1 MGLDEY
7 KRKRDFRVTAEPEGH
22 VHPTGDVLSFCIQ
35 KHAASHLH
43 YDFRLELDGVL
54 KSWAVPK
61 GPSLDAGVKRL
72 AVHVEDH
79 PIEYGVFE
87 GIIPKKEYGGGTV
100 MLWDRGTWTPDD
112 DAHKGYRKG
121 HLRFHLQGERLQG
134 GWHLVRSRRGEEGQK
149 EQWLL
154 FKDDDDVARPES
166 EGIITEE
173 VMTSVATGRT
183 MDEIAADADARWD
196 SRAPAADALI
206 RQGTPSKSKSK
217 SKAAD
222 TAAKT
227 PAKKAAS
234 KSAAKSVAKSAAKTP
249 AAKGA
254 QAKKGADSPAA
265 AVPGSRKAAFPAP
278 FVPEM
283 ATLVDDVPAGGEWI
297 HEIKYDGYRL
307 LVMLRDGEVKLIT
320 RNGNDWTDRFPD
332 TARALAA
339 LPAKSAVLDGELVV
353 LTRGGTTS
361 FQALQNV
368 LSSGRGAE
376 LVFYA
381 FDLAYL
387 DGMDLRPAGLLD
399 RKEALRTLLAGQ
411 DGVVRFSDH
420 IVGSG
425 AEFYRQ
431 ACGMG
436 LEGIMCKRAESKY
449 VHKRTRDWVKVKCL
463 LRQEFVIGG
472 FTQPK
477 GSRSH
482 FGALLLGVHDE
493 NGDLVYAGKVGTGFN
508 EARLGDVHARLKK
521 LQRADS
527 PFINHGR
534 KGRGPKDVT
543 WVDPELVCEI
553 AFTEWTEDG
562 KIRHPVFQGLRE
574 DKPAADV
581 VRERPAHLPEGETSA
596 AKGDAVQPAGRARA
610 AERATRDEHPAARTR
625 PVPPSTQP
633 SPSRRRGK
641 GEDVEIEGVRISS
654 PDKVLYPALGITK
667 GDLARYYAGVSEWM
681 LPHVQDRPL
690 TLVRCPDGLAG
701 DCFYQKHGDQHF
713 HASIGRVTIAEND
726 GDERVYTYVDSAAG
740 LVGMVQMGVL
750 EMHTSNAARQNF
762 EKPDRFVI
770 DLDPAPDVP
779 WARTV
784 ASAFQVRDRLA
795 ELGLD
800 SWVKSTGGKGLHIV
814 VPLAKRHA
822 WDEVKDFTRAFSADL
837 SARNPGK
844 YLIKATIAARKG
856 KIFIDYLRNGRGAT
870 SIGAYCVRAKPAAA
884 ISVPLRWDEVSP
896 KLDPDAFTPDAV
908 LKRVAKLKAD
918 PWDGYWTSKQSITKA
933 MRTAVGMK

>member
-61 GPSLDAGVKRL
+61 GPSLDPGVKRL

-154 FKDDDDVARPES
+154 FKDDDDVARPEA

-173 VMTSVATGRT
+173 MMTSVSTGRT
-183 MDEIAADADARWD
+183 MEEIAEDADARWD
-196 SRAPAADALI
+196 SKAPAADALI
-206 RQGTPSKSKSK
+206 RQGTPSSGK
-217 SKAAD
+217 KAAD
-222 TAAKT
+222 TKAKKPAAKSAGKSA
-227 PAKKAAS
+227 PAAKSAS
-234 KSAAKSVAKSAAKTP
+234 KS
-249 AAKGA
+249 
-254 QAKKGADSPAA
+254 KKAGPSPAA
-265 AVPGSRKAAFPAP
+265 GVEGARKAAFPAP
-278 FVPEM
+278 FTPEM
-283 ATLVDDVPAGGEWI
+283 ATLVDDVPAGDEWL

-307 LVMLRDGEVKLIT
+307 VVMIQKGQARLIT

-332 TARALAA
+332 AARALAA
-339 LPAKSAVLDGELVV
+339 LPATSAVLDGELVV
-353 LTRGGTTS
+353 LTRQGTTS

-368 LSSGRGAE
+368 LNSGRGGE

-381 FDLAYL
+381 FDLPYL
-387 DGMDLRPAGLLD
+387 DGMDLRGSPLLA
-399 RKEALRTLLAGQ
+399 RKEALRTLLAGG
-411 DGVVRFSDH
+411 DGGVRFSDH
-420 IVGSG
+420 IVGHG
-425 AEFYRQ
+425 AKFYQQ

-436 LEGIMCKRAESKY
+436 LEGIISKRADSRY
-449 VHKRTRDWVKVKCL
+449 VHKRTRDWLKIKCL

-472 FTQPK
+472 YSEPK

-482 FGALLLGVHDE
+482 FGALLLGVHDDK
-493 NGDLVYAGKVGTGFN
+493 GDLVYAGKVGTGFD
-508 EARLGDVHARLKK
+508 EARLREVHARLRK
-521 LQRADS
+521 LQRAGS
-527 PFINHGR
+527 PFANLGR
-534 KGRGPKDVT
+534 RGRTPRDVT
-543 WVDPELVCEI
+543 WIEPELVCEI
-553 AFTEWTEDG
+553 AFTEWTDEG

-581 VRERPAHLPEGETSA
+581 VRERPADLSEGEAS
-596 AKGDAVQPAGRARA
+596 DAPKRPA
-610 AERATRDEHPAARTR
+610 RDEHPAARTR
-625 PVPPSTQP
+625 PVPPSTQQAP
-633 SPSRRRGK
+633 RRRGK
-641 GEDVEIEGVRISS
+641 AADVEVAGVRISS

-667 GDLARYYAGVSEWM
+667 LDLARYYEAAGEWM

-690 TLVRCPDGLAG
+690 TLVRCPEGVGG

-713 HASIGRVTIAEND
+713 HESIGRVPIAEND
-726 GDERVYTYVDSAAG
+726 GDERVYTYVDSVAG
-740 LVGMVQMGVL
+740 LIGMVQMGVL
-750 EMHTSNAARQNF
+750 EMHTSNATRQNF
-762 EKPDRFVI
+762 ERPDRFVI

-784 ASAFQVRDRLA
+784 AAAFQVRDRLE
-795 ELGLD
+795 ELRLE

-814 VPLAKRHA
+814 VPLARRHG
-822 WDEVKDFTRAFSADL
+822 WDEVKDFTKAFSADL

-870 SIGAYCVRAKPAAA
+870 SIGALCVRAKPTAA

-908 LKRVAKLKAD
+908 ARRLAKLKAD
-918 PWDGYWTSKQSITKA
+918 PWEGYWTSKQSITKA
-933 MRTAVGMK
+933 MRAAVGLKA

>member
-22 VHPTGDVLSFCIQ
+22 VHRSGDVLSFCIQ

-112 DAHKGYRKG
+112 DPHKAYRKG
-121 HLRFHLQGERLQG
+121 HLRFHLDGERLRG

-154 FKDDDDVARPES
+154 FKEDDDVARPEA

-173 VMTSVATGRT
+173 MMTSVATGRT

-196 SRAPAADALI
+196 SKAPAAEALI
-206 RQGTPSKSKSK
+206 RDGKPSKPK
-217 SKAAD
+217 KAAD
-222 TAAKT
+222 TAAKK
-227 PAKKAAS
+227 PAKSASKTAGKTASKTAAKSAS
-234 KSAAKSVAKSAAKTP
+234 KSAGP
-249 AAKGA
+249 
-254 QAKKGADSPAA
+254 SPAEG
-265 AVPGSRKAAFPAP
+265 VPGARKAAFPAP
-278 FVPEM
+278 FTPEM
-283 ATLVDDVPAGGEWI
+283 ATLVDEVPAGDEWI

-307 LVMLRDGEVKLIT
+307 VVMLQKGEARLIT

-339 LPAKSAVLDGELVV
+339 LPAKNAVLDGELVV
-353 LTRGGTTS
+353 LTREGRTS

-368 LSSGRGAE
+368 LNSGRGAE

-381 FDLAYL
+381 FDLAYV
-387 DGMDLRPAGLLD
+387 DGMDLRRSPLLA
-399 RKEALRTLLAGQ
+399 RKEALRTLLAGAG
-411 DGVVRFSDH
+411 DGAVRFSDH
-420 IVGSG
+420 IVGRG
-425 AEFYRQ
+425 EAFYRQ

-436 LEGIMCKRAESKY
+436 LEGIMSKRADSLY
-449 VHKRTRDWVKVKCL
+449 VHKRTKEWLKVKCL

-472 FTQPK
+472 FSEPK

-493 NGDLVYAGKVGTGFN
+493 KRNLVYAGKVGTGFD
-508 EARLGDVHARLKK
+508 EARLREVHARLKE
-521 LQRADS
+521 LTRADS
-527 PFINHGR
+527 PFSDLGR
-534 KGRGPKDVT
+534 RGRGPRDVT
-543 WVDPELVCEI
+543 WIEPELVCEI
-553 AFTEWTEDG
+553 AFTEWTDEG

-574 DKPAADV
+574 DKPATDV
-581 VRERPAHLPEGETSA
+581 VRENPSALPDGAAPATKS
-596 AKGDAVQPAGRARA
+596 DAPKATGRARG

-625 PVPPSTQP
+625 PVPPSTQAP
-633 SPSRRRGK
+633 AARARGVK
-641 GEDVEIEGVRISS
+641 AKDVDVQGVRVSS

-667 GDLARYYAGVSEWM
+667 LDLARYYEAAGEWM

-713 HASIGRVTIAEND
+713 HASIGRVPIAEND
-726 GDERVYTYVDSAAG
+726 GDEKVYTYVDSVAG

-750 EMHTSNAARQNF
+750 EMHTSNAKRQSF

-784 ASAFQVRDRLA
+784 ASAFQVRERLA

-800 SWVKSTGGKGLHIV
+800 SWVKTTGGKGLHVV
-814 VPLAKRHA
+814 VPLARRA
-822 WDEVKDFTRAFSADL
+822 GWDDVKEFTKAFSADL

-870 SIGAYCVRAKPAAA
+870 SVGALCVRAKPTAA
-884 ISVPLRWDEVSP
+884 ISVPLAWEELNP

-908 LKRVAKLKAD
+908 VKRLAKLKAD
-918 PWDGYWTSKQSITKA
+918 PWDGYWTSKQSITKT
-933 MRTAVGMK
+933 MRAGVGLK